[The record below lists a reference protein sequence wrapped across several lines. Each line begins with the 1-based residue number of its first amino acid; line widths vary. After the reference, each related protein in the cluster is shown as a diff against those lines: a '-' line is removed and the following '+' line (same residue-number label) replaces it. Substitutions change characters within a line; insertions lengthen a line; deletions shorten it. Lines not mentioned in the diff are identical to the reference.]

1 MLVSAGFRPNQP
13 IKLPLRIQPS
23 RRHAALRQLMTHD
36 ERDDVRIFPGPS
48 TCSRR
53 HLLGTL
59 GFAGI
64 GLCATSN
71 SAPGAISGTPKV
83 TVAVRP
89 PAAAVSRAPIV
100 IASSGNRPELPEEW
114 LIRHGSTAMEY
125 RRYLSRMRLR
135 HIDLNQF
142 IESHAQKR
150 GTTWNS
156 IPPKRAWNSMAY
168 TLRVIDRIAR
178 EMQAGTVE
186 VISAYRNP
194 AYNSACRGARAN
206 SYHLQNMAADVKF
219 PVRASKVTAIARQ
232 LRDEGLFRGGVGGYW
247 GFTHIDVRGENVNW

>member
-1 MLVSAGFRPNQP
+1 
-13 IKLPLRIQPS
+13 
-23 RRHAALRQLMTHD
+23 MTHD
-36 ERDDVRIFPGPS
+36 DIRFSPGPS
-48 TCSRR
+48 SCTRR
-53 HLLGTL
+53 RLLGTL
-59 GFAGI
+59 GFAGA
-64 GLCATSN
+64 GFLATSN
-71 SAPGAISGTPKV
+71 SAPGAVSGTPKV
-83 TVAVRP
+83 AVAVRP
-89 PAAAVSRAPIV
+89 PSSVASRAPIA
-100 IASSGNRPELPEEW
+100 IPPTANRVELPEEW

-142 IESHAQKR
+142 IESHAQKK
-150 GTTWNS
+150 GSVWNS

-168 TLRVIDRIAR
+168 TLKVIDRIAR

-232 LRDEGLFRGGVGGYW
+232 LRDEGLFRGGIGGYW